1 MARPLW
7 KGNISFGLVSVPV
20 ALYSAEKSSSD
31 LSFRMIDSRNAARVR
46 YQRVNEETGEDVP
59 WDAIVKGYEYDG
71 GSYVLLS
78 DEELENASPEATGL
92 IDIEQ
97 FVDVNDIGIVYF
109 DKPYYLV
116 PNKGGEKGY
125 VLLRE
130 AMAESG
136 RVGIARIV
144 IRSREHLAAL
154 LAEGDALILN
164 LLRFQDEL
172 RAPSEYDFP
181 DHDLEKHKINKKEI
195 ALAGQLIEGMTD
207 EWKPEKFHDEYRD
220 AIMKLIERKIESGQ
234 TEAIGV
240 EEKRDVEAAKTV
252 NFMDALKKSV
262 EASSK
267 KKQQLPAKARST
279 TRRKAS
285 KKRAS

>member
-1 MARPLW
+1 MPRPLW

-31 LSFRMIDSRNAARVR
+31 LSFRLIDSRNTARVR
-46 YQRVNEETGEDVP
+46 YQRVNEETGEEVP
-59 WDAIVKGYEYDG
+59 WDAIVKGYEYNG

-97 FVDVNDIGIVYF
+97 FVDINDIGIVYF

-116 PNKGGEKGY
+116 PTKAGEKGY

-181 DHDLEKHKINKKEI
+181 DHDLEKHKISKKEI

-207 EWKPEKFHDEYRD
+207 EWQPDKFHDEYRD
-220 AIMKLIERKIESGQ
+220 AIMKMIEKKIESGQ
-234 TEAIGV
+234 TEAVGV
-240 EEKRDVEAAKTV
+240 EEKREAEAPKTV

-262 EASSK
+262 EQSPK
-267 KKQQLPAKARST
+267 KKLPAKARST

>member
-7 KGNISFGLVSVPV
+7 KGTISFGLVSVPV
-20 ALYSAEKSSSD
+20 ALYTAEKSSSD
-31 LSFRMIDSRNAARVR
+31 LSFRLIDSRNAARVR
-46 YQRVNEETGEDVP
+46 YQRVNDETGEEVP
-59 WDAIVKGYEYDG
+59 WDAIVKGYEYNG

-78 DEELENASPEATGL
+78 DEELENAAPDATGL

-116 PNKGGEKGY
+116 PTKGGEKGY

-130 AMAESG
+130 AMAQSG

-154 LAEGDALILN
+154 MAEGDALILN

-240 EEKRDVEAAKTV
+240 EEKREAEAAKTV